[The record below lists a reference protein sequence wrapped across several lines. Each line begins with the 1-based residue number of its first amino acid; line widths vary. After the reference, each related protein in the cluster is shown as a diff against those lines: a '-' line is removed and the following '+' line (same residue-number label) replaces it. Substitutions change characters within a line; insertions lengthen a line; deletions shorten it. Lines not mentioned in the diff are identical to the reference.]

1 MILNKGKWKG
11 KKTLVILIL
20 AIVPNILFFVYKDAI
35 LYGYL
40 FYSRDYT
47 EDKKRISLSGE
58 IRSLE
63 LNDYYMV
70 IKGEPDVK
78 YFVYGSLSAFQN
90 GVILIESITFD
101 KNSLIRKLRSQ
112 HYIKDIYA
120 TNNCSVFKFIKPF
133 EGVDYSYLASLEG
146 IQAVISFNSSDK
158 KGSRVSEI
166 CNIFKHL
173 DS

>member
-11 KKTLVILIL
+11 RKTLVILIL

-58 IRSLE
+58 KGEVRSLE

-101 KNSLIRKLRSQ
+101 KNM
-112 HYIKDIYA
+112 
-120 TNNCSVFKFIKPF
+120 TW
-133 EGVDYSYLASLEG
+133 
-146 IQAVISFNSSDK
+146 FN
-158 KGSRVSEI
+158 
-166 CNIFKHL
+166 
-173 DS
+173 